1 MNILFIHQNFPAQF
15 KHLAPALA
23 HAGHQVLALS
33 TRAGPTLSGVKQL
46 VYPIRQASSE
56 QIHNLAAD
64 FETKV
69 IRAQACAEAMLQLK
83 QQGFVPDLVIAHP
96 GWGEALFVKEIFPA
110 TKTLFFLE
118 FFYHAYGADTHFDS
132 EFEQENWFSDAKIRV
147 KNATNLLSLQ
157 QMDFAY
163 TPTAWQKQTFP
174 ALYHPQIRVIHDGI
188 DTDYLQPQSDT
199 SLTIQHNDVSLTL
212 RAGDEII
219 TFVNRNLEPYRGY
232 HRFMRAL
239 PAILEARPKAR
250 VLLVGGDQLS
260 YGAPAHAGKSWKQVM
275 LDELG
280 SQLDLS
286 RVHFLGALPYESYLQ
301 VLRVSAVHVYL
312 TYPFVLSWSM
322 LEAMAL
328 GCLVVGSRT
337 APVTEVIQH
346 GKNGLLVDFFNQ
358 DELVA
363 TVTDALAHPEIYRK
377 IRQQARQHIVTHYD
391 LQRRCLPA
399 QLQLVQQLLACP
411 EHG

>member
-23 HAGHQVLALS
+23 HSGHQVLALS
-33 TRAGPTLSGVKQL
+33 TRTGPALAGVKQL

-199 SLTIQHNDVSLTL
+199 SLTIQHNDVSLSL
-212 RAGDEII
+212 RPGDEII

-346 GKNGLLVDFFNQ
+346 GENGLLVDFFNQ

-363 TVTDALAHPEIYRK
+363 AVTDALAHPETYRE

-411 EHG
+411 EHA

>member
-23 HAGHQVLALS
+23 HSGHQVLALS
-33 TRAGPTLSGVKQL
+33 TRAAPALAGVRQL

-64 FETKV
+64 FETKL
-69 IRAQACAEAMLQLK
+69 IRAEACAEAMLQLK

-118 FFYHAYGADTHFDS
+118 FFYHAYGADTHFDR
-132 EFEQENWFSDAKIRV
+132 EFEQENWLSDAKIRV

-163 TPTAWQKQTFP
+163 TPTGWQKQTFP
-174 ALYHPQIRVIHDGI
+174 ALYHPQIQVIHDGI
-188 DTDYLQPQSDT
+188 DTDYLRPQADA
-199 SLTIQHNDVSLTL
+199 SLTIQHNGASLTL
-212 RAGDEII
+212 RAGEEII

-239 PAILEARPKAR
+239 PAILEARPNAR

-260 YGAPAHAGKSWKQVM
+260 YGASAGVGKSWKQVL

-280 SQLDLS
+280 DRLDLS
-286 RVHFLGALPYESYLQ
+286 RIHFLGALPYDAYVQ

-322 LEAMAL
+322 LEAMSL
-328 GCLVVGSRT
+328 GCLVVGSST

-346 GKNGLLVDFFNQ
+346 GKNGILVDFFNQ
-358 DELVA
+358 AELVA
-363 TVTDALAHPEIYRK
+363 AVTDVLAHPENYQELR
-377 IRQQARQHIVTHYD
+377 RQACLDVVAHYD
-391 LQRRCLPA
+391 LQSRCLPA
-399 QLQLVQQLLACP
+399 QLRLVQQVLS
-411 EHG
+411 HSVK